1 MDNSKDIEYINEE
14 RRYWGKIYTDVA
26 YAISEISPFL
36 SEKDTRNRKY
46 FTKASILQEYTK
58 LLDSAEADCKKK
70 SLFSM
75 FKSNPSITLL
85 QDFKAKNRESFMQL
99 EKCSHCECLNCAFDC
114 AFKKCSSCRN
124 GSLICF
130 CDKEKAN
137 VRKFDN
143 FTLDLT
149 NNDTGTASNYKVL
162 AVVENCTLDKLYV
175 LLENITNSNDKLVL
189 YYYPEI
195 KGDSF
200 GEITNVTEF
209 DFVVETYQN
218 AE

>member
-1 MDNSKDIEYINEE
+1 MDNDIDFINEE

-26 YAISEISPFL
+26 YAISEISPFI
-36 SEKDTRNRKY
+36 SERDLNIRKY
-46 FTKASILQEYTK
+46 FTKSSILQEYTK

-85 QDFKAKNRESFMQL
+85 QDFKAKNRENFKQL
-99 EKCSHCECLNCAFDC
+99 EKCSHCECLNCVFDC
-114 AFKKCSSCRN
+114 NFKKCSSCRS
-124 GSLICF
+124 GSMICL
-130 CDKEKAN
+130 CDKNRVN

-149 NNDTGTASNYKVL
+149 NNDSGRSSKYKVL
-162 AVVENCTLDKLYV
+162 AVVEDCTLDKLYI
-175 LLENITNSNDKLVL
+175 LLENLTNPNDKLVL
-189 YYYPEI
+189 YYYPGI
-195 KGDSF
+195 KEDSF
-200 GEITNVTEF
+200 GEITDVKEF
-209 DFVVETYQN
+209 DFVVETYQS